1 VLAFRPVPPLHPFL
15 RGLNAP
21 LHIAHRGGARLFPEN
36 TLHAF
41 RRAVDRY
48 RTDVLE
54 LDVRATTD
62 GEVVVFHDATLER
75 CTDGEG
81 ELEALDWAR
90 VRRLDAA
97 FHFTPEGGAGTP
109 LRGAGVGV
117 PRFEELLDTF
127 PGLRLNV
134 EVKSE
139 RALEPFVALLA
150 RRPGELARLCVG
162 SEHDALGERLVARL
176 PDACHFYP
184 ANALAALV
192 MSVKGGE
199 APEDDARYTV
209 LDLPLHWEGLTV
221 FDRPLGEAARALG
234 KWVNVWTVDEPQDMR
249 RTIAE
254 GVGGVM
260 TDRPDLLRAVL
271 DER

>member
-1 VLAFRPVPPLHPFL
+1 VHPFL
-15 RGLNAP
+15 RGLEAP
-21 LHIAHRGGARLFPEN
+21 LHISHRGGAALFPEN

-41 RRAVDRY
+41 RRAVDTY
-48 RTDVLE
+48 RTDMLE

-62 GEVVVFHDATLER
+62 GEVIVFHDASLER
-75 CTDGEG
+75 CTEARGEV
-81 ELEALDWAR
+81 ESLTWAE
-90 VRRLDAA
+90 VKRLDAG
-97 FHFTPEGGAGTP
+97 FHFTPHGASGTP
-109 LRGAGVGV
+109 LRGSGVRV
-117 PRFEELLDTF
+117 PRLDEVLDAF

-139 RALEPFVALLA
+139 HALEPFLALVR
-150 RRPGELARLCVG
+150 RRPTVLARLCIG
-162 SEHDALGERLVARL
+162 SEQDALGERLTEAL

-192 MSVKGGE
+192 MSLKGGDV
-199 APEDDARYTV
+199 PEDDGRYTV
-209 LDLPLHWEGLTV
+209 LDMPLHWEGLTV
-221 FDRPLGEAARALG
+221 FDRPLAEATRALG
-234 KWVNVWTVDEPQDMR
+234 KWVNIWTVDAPEDMR

-271 DER
+271 DAR